1 MVRDVAL
8 DYTWTVWEEGVRTV
22 LEGASLA
29 HLPMPPTCWGRGGSG
44 GGASCRVGR
53 PSAAEIV
60 ECRAAGLIDAAV
72 ACHRVQQPSDLAC
85 EGQQPKVLIFEVGVT
100 GSTVGTAH

>member
-1 MVRDVAL
+1 M
-8 DYTWTVWEEGVRTV
+8 RTV
-22 LEGASLA
+22 LEAAGLA
-29 HLPMPPTCWGRGGSG
+29 HFPMPPTRWGRCGSG
-44 GGASCRVGR
+44 GGASFRIGR

-60 ECRAAGLIDAAV
+60 ECRSAGLIDAAV

-100 GSTVGTAH
+100 GSTLGTAH